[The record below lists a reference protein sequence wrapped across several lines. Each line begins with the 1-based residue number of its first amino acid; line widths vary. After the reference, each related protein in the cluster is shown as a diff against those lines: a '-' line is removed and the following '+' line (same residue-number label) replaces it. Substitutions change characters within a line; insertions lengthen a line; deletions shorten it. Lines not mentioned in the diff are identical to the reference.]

1 MSQLT
6 FPTTSLSLALSVI
19 AFALLAWTWFRF
31 RKLKIGVTNL
41 TEALKHSPNPSVN
54 DLPGIAD
61 VEVLKNLAT
70 LTFNSVAEADLQR
83 DSARGTQKIH
93 TVLLDQVRD
102 ALLIVDEFQEIRFA
116 NAAARALFETDQDPV
131 GRQLIEVCL
140 DHRFV
145 DTVVLATE
153 AGGPIQDRVRLP
165 NKARTLFIEAGEV
178 DPSYQIGDG
187 AWLIISDITEEL
199 RTEQIRQDFVAN
211 ASHELRTPLSIITG
225 YLEMLEN
232 DPRHANAVNVMIKH
246 TDRLNRIVDDM
257 LMISRIE
264 SEDGSELQS
273 WAYFDLGD
281 CVDDMLEQL
290 HPVIEEKDARVKVV
304 MPEDPADRE
313 FLGDRFYWDQIFFN
327 LVENALKHNPQTG
340 LKIKIT
346 VERESLTGRF
356 NIFVTDN
363 GVGIPASDLPEVF
376 KRFYRVEK
384 SHSRNRIKGTGL
396 GLSIV
401 KRAVEAH
408 HGTITVTSRPG
419 TKTTFHMA
427 LPGGPT
433 TQPVKPLDVGSI
445 E

>member
-1 MSQLT
+1 MSQLIS
-6 FPTTSLSLALSVI
+6 PTTSLSLALAVI
-19 AFALLAWTWFRF
+19 AFAWLAWTWFRLQ
-31 RKLKIGVTNL
+31 RLKKGVTSL
-41 TEALKHSPNPSVN
+41 TEALKRSPALSVS

-61 VEVLKNLAT
+61 VEALQDLAM

-83 DSARGTQKIH
+83 DSARGTQKIQ
-93 TVLLDQVRD
+93 TVLLDQVKD

-116 NAAARALFETDQDPV
+116 NAAAGNLFDTDQDPV

-145 DTVVLATE
+145 DTVVLAMET
-153 AGGPIQDRVRLP
+153 GGPIQDRVRLT

-273 WAYFDLGD
+273 RAYFDLGE

-290 HPVIEEKDARVKVV
+290 QPVIDERDAKVKVV
-304 MPEDPADRE
+304 MPDDPADRE

-346 VERESLTGRF
+346 VEKEAFTGRF

-363 GVGIPASDLPEVF
+363 GVGIPTADLPEVF

-384 SHSRNRIKGTGL
+384 SHSRHKIKGTGL

-419 TKTTFHMA
+419 AKTTFHMS
-427 LPGGPT
+427 LPGVPI
-433 TQPVKPLDVGSI
+433 TQTVKPLAPPP
-445 E
+445 